1 MAQNQSLNRG
11 LVRLAGISA
20 LLAGACILEFAIVAQ
35 SKGIFFID
43 GVYQGASIDPW
54 LQNVLAHPGLSRI
67 IMVLPIIGFSS
78 MFVLMR
84 ALLKVIAQ
92 DSWQKT
98 LALSGYSIGVPVVVL
113 GFVMQLSLMNLMLV
127 HGTRLDVMPT
137 MKIVATLQLLA
148 FHVINDF
155 IGPLF
160 VIVLGTAMLA
170 WAALK
175 ANALPRWICLWL
187 MTCGVMVSLSFLA
200 PLIPAIAILGLFAP
214 LHMVGLVLLGVILL
228 RRRWS

>member
-20 LLAGACILEFAIVAQ
+20 LLAGACILVFAIVAE

-84 ALLKVIAQ
+84 ALQKVIAQ

-187 MTCGVMVSLSFLA
+187 MTCCVMVSLSFLA

-214 LHMVGLVLLGVILL
+214 LHMVGLVLLGVNLL